1 MPLEVIIFY
10 FLSLLEAVLTIVIA
24 YGSFVKK
31 RHLVLNG
38 LFYYSF
44 LPIIGE
50 AMGYLTTQLPYH
62 FLFIALFSVQL
73 LLASIKN
80 TAYDP
85 KNDMLTQYAK
95 RIGGAFILINTFA
108 AIFILLITTVYPI
121 YLGVFHSVIALSLIY
136 ALSQRVKGTMSK

>member
-1 MPLEVIIFY
+1 MPLPVIVFY
-10 FLSLLEAVLTIVIA
+10 ILSLLGAILTIVIA

-50 AMGYLTTQLPYH
+50 TMGYLTTQLPYH

-80 TAYDP
+80 APFDP
-85 KNDMLTQYAK
+85 KSNILTQYAK
-95 RIGGAFILINTFA
+95 RIGGAFILINAFA
-108 AIFILLITTVYPI
+108 AIFILVITTVYPI

-136 ALSQRVKGTMSK
+136 ALSHRLKGTMSE

>member
-1 MPLEVIIFY
+1 MPLDVIIFY
-10 FLSLLEAVLTIVIA
+10 LLSLLGAVLTIVIA

-31 RHLVLNG
+31 RQLVLNG

-50 AMGYLTTQLPYH
+50 TMGYLTSQLPYH

-95 RIGGAFILINTFA
+95 RIGGAFILINAFA

-121 YLGVFHSVIALSLIY
+121 YLGIFHSVIALSLIY
-136 ALSQRVKGTMSK
+136 ALSQRVKGTMSE

>member
-1 MPLEVIIFY
+1 MPLDVIIFY
-10 FLSLLEAVLTIVIA
+10 LLSLLGAVLTIVIA

-31 RHLVLNG
+31 RQLVLNG

-50 AMGYLTTQLPYH
+50 TMGYLTTQLPYH

-80 TAYDP
+80 TPYDP
-85 KNDMLTQYAK
+85 KNNMLTQYAK
-95 RIGGAFILINTFA
+95 RIGGAFILINAFA
-108 AIFILLITTVYPI
+108 AIFILVITTVYPI

-136 ALSQRVKGTMSK
+136 ALSQRVKGTMSE

>member
-1 MPLEVIIFY
+1 MPLDVIIFY
-10 FLSLLEAVLTIVIA
+10 LLSLLGAVLTIVIA

-31 RHLVLNG
+31 RQLVLNG

-50 AMGYLTTQLPYH
+50 TMGYLTTQLPYH

-95 RIGGAFILINTFA
+95 RIGGAFILINAFA
-108 AIFILLITTVYPI
+108 AIFILVITTVYPI
-121 YLGVFHSVIALSLIY
+121 YLGIFHSVISLSLIY
-136 ALSQRVKGTMSK
+136 ALSQRVKGTMSE